1 MLSVDARN
9 DALAAQAC
17 DAATEAKA
25 LLLSCG
31 VVQTDPI
38 HISVVDHAMHPSFG
52 ECLAVFDQRT
62 GCLEVTD
69 IANQASHLPANDARA
84 ALPPEVLFAA
94 TITHEVTH
102 ALLQQAAG
110 AVQVAATE
118 QEFVANA
125 MEMQSLDPASRE
137 MLLQASPVAPGG
149 ALSLVHLS
157 IYALEPRAFANNA
170 WLLFDRPEMGC
181 ALVQKIIE
189 GKYRFPRR

>member
-1 MLSVDARN
+1 MPRPDRLCATLALMLAAADPAAAEIHACDDPMLSVDARS
-9 DALAAQAC
+9 DALAAQVC

-31 VVQTDPI
+31 VAQTDPI

-62 GCLEVTD
+62 GCLQVTD
-69 IANQASHLPANDARA
+69 IANLPSHLPANDART

-94 TITHEVTH
+94 TITHEMTH

-110 AVQVAATE
+110 EVQVAATE

-125 MEMQSLDPASRE
+125 MEMQSLDPAWRDK
-137 MLLQASPVAPGG
+137 LLEAWPVAPGG

-157 IYALEPRAFANNA
+157 I
-170 WLLFDRPEMGC
+170 
-181 ALVQKIIE
+181 
-189 GKYRFPRR
+189 